1 MGGKVNNE
9 VREQDELRI
18 LKNKKNKYR
27 KRRKELIRSE
37 CIMDPTGIGN
47 HKRIS
52 RARSKQMQDFAN
64 SPQQPGENTWL
75 G

>member
-27 KRRKELIRSE
+27 KRRKELLIRSE
-37 CIMDPTGIGN
+37 CIIDPTDIGN
-47 HKRIS
+47 HKCIS
-52 RARSKQMQDFAN
+52 RAISKQMQDF
-64 SPQQPGENTWL
+64 SFFGLTL
-75 G
+75 FYFF